1 MSFARTLRL
10 LVLPLA
16 SVAGFMACMEGGH
29 RSPSSATVASP
40 TITSQPTAQSVNAGQ
55 SATFCVTASGTGAS
69 YQWQFNGTAIPGAT
83 SSSYTI
89 ASVTAANAGSYT
101 VVITNAA
108 GSVTSTPVLLSVVA
122 SPTITSQ
129 PTAQSVNAGQS
140 ATFCVTAS
148 GTGASY
154 QWQFNGTA
162 IPGATSSS
170 YTIASVT
177 AANAGSYTVV
187 ITNAAGS
194 VTSTPVVLSVNLP
207 PTIRAFKVSPTTIG
221 IGGGAILS
229 WDVTGATS
237 LSVDQ
242 GVGTLTG
249 DTGTINVGPS
259 ATTTYT
265 LTAAHGTAINTAT
278 ATLVVDAT
286 LFRIRSFA
294 ATPSPTTYGG
304 SASLAWTY
312 EGLPLSLTLN
322 GSAVSGLS
330 ATVNP
335 VRRQA
340 YTLAGSNGTVADART
355 IKVAA
360 QGLDLLAGNPGGP
373 GNVDGQGAA
382 GWFNN
387 PAAVAVDGSGNVYV
401 ADTDNSTIRKI
412 TPGGVVTT
420 LAGQAGSAGSADG
433 MGSQARFNG
442 PRGLAVDG
450 SGNVYV
456 ADTGNSTIR
465 KITPGG
471 VVTTLAGQVG
481 SAGSAEGT
489 GSEARFNYPAG
500 LAVDGFG
507 NVYVAD
513 TENHTIRKITP
524 EGVVTTLAGAA
535 GNYGSADGTGPAASI
550 FQPYGVAVDGLG
562 NVYVAD
568 TRNSTL
574 RKITPTGVVT
584 TLAGRAGSVGF
595 ADGTG
600 PAAAFDG
607 PMGVAVDGSGTI
619 YMTDYN
625 NATIRKITQEGV
637 VTTLAGTAKNWG
649 SVDGTISAA
658 TFNFPQGVA
667 VDGSGNVYVAD
678 TDNHAIRK
686 ITPAGVVTTLA
697 GTAGNQGSA
706 DGTGPAATFYLP
718 QGVAVDGDGTTY
730 VADSYNAT
738 IRKITQEGV
747 VTTLAGTA
755 KNWGS
760 VDGTISAATF
770 AFPWGVAVDGSGNV
784 YVVDAQNSTIRMIT
798 PGGVVTTL
806 AGTAGNNGSDDGT
819 GTAASF
825 AFPTGIA
832 VDGAGNVY
840 VADSGNSTI
849 RKITPEGVVT
859 TLAGTARNRG
869 SADGTG
875 AGASFTSPYGIAVDG
890 SGNVFVAD
898 TENST
903 IRKIAPGGVVTTLA
917 GMAGRAGFVD
927 GQGSE
932 ARFNEPY
939 GLALDASGNLY
950 VADRGN
956 DAIRKI
962 TPGGRVTTVAGM
974 AGVTGFAPGPLP
986 GCLVAPVAIALTP
999 DGDLMVVCNN
1009 GIIQI
1014 TAPDG
1019 Q

>member
-1 MSFARTLRL
+1 
-10 LVLPLA
+10 
-16 SVAGFMACMEGGH
+16 
-29 RSPSSATVASP
+29 
-40 TITSQPTAQSVNAGQ
+40 
-55 SATFCVTASGTGAS
+55 
-69 YQWQFNGTAIPGAT
+69 
-83 SSSYTI
+83 
-89 ASVTAANAGSYT
+89 
-101 VVITNAA
+101 
-108 GSVTSTPVLLSVVA
+108 
-122 SPTITSQ
+122 
-129 PTAQSVNAGQS
+129 
-140 ATFCVTAS
+140 
-148 GTGASY
+148 
-154 QWQFNGTA
+154 
-162 IPGATSSS
+162 
-170 YTIASVT
+170 
-177 AANAGSYTVV
+177 
-187 ITNAAGS
+187 
-194 VTSTPVVLSVNLP
+194 
-207 PTIRAFKVSPTTIG
+207 
-221 IGGGAILS
+221 
-229 WDVTGATS
+229 
-237 LSVDQ
+237 
-242 GVGTLTG
+242 
-249 DTGTINVGPS
+249 
-259 ATTTYT
+259 
-265 LTAAHGTAINTAT
+265 
-278 ATLVVDAT
+278 
-286 LFRIRSFA
+286 
-294 ATPSPTTYGG
+294 
-304 SASLAWTY
+304 
-312 EGLPLSLTLN
+312 
-322 GSAVSGLS
+322 
-330 ATVNP
+330 
-335 VRRQA
+335 
-340 YTLAGSNGTVADART
+340 
-355 IKVAA
+355 
-360 QGLDLLAGNPGGP
+360 
-373 GNVDGQGAA
+373 
-382 GWFNN
+382 
-387 PAAVAVDGSGNVYV
+387 
-401 ADTDNSTIRKI
+401 
-412 TPGGVVTT
+412 
-420 LAGQAGSAGSADG
+420 
-433 MGSQARFNG
+433 
-442 PRGLAVDG
+442 
-450 SGNVYV
+450 
-456 ADTGNSTIR
+456 
-465 KITPGG
+465 
-471 VVTTLAGQVG
+471 
-481 SAGSAEGT
+481 
-489 GSEARFNYPAG
+489 
-500 LAVDGFG
+500 
-507 NVYVAD
+507 
-513 TENHTIRKITP
+513 
-524 EGVVTTLAGAA
+524 
-535 GNYGSADGTGPAASI
+535 
-550 FQPYGVAVDGLG
+550 
-562 NVYVAD
+562 
-568 TRNSTL
+568 
-574 RKITPTGVVT
+574 
-584 TLAGRAGSVGF
+584 
-595 ADGTG
+595 
-600 PAAAFDG
+600 
-607 PMGVAVDGSGTI
+607 
-619 YMTDYN
+619 
-625 NATIRKITQEGV
+625 
-637 VTTLAGTAKNWG
+637 
-649 SVDGTISAA
+649 
-658 TFNFPQGVA
+658 

-962 TPGGRVTTVAGM
+962 TPGGRVTTVAGT